1 MKNKIYTIIGFCTL
15 LVAVSNCKPADYY
28 YGDYLKNGEIY
39 YPGRIDSLTL
49 IPGNKRAILRFQ
61 MTTDPKVKLLKVFLR
76 NSLSSKQ
83 TIMPFDV
90 ASNSYGKIREINLDQ
105 LEEATYSIDV
115 RSYSGNDSSQSVN
128 TNQYI
133 YGERY
138 NLTLIN
144 RTFSSFD
151 KANSALHKA
160 TFNAESNLPREGTF
174 FPMQYTEVVYQKVN
188 GEMMTVRITP
198 YETKVNLQDIAS
210 PSTIKYR
217 TVYKPIA
224 QSIDFFYTSYKEIQ
238 YTK

>member
-1 MKNKIYTIIGFCTL
+1 MKNKIYTIIAFCTF
-15 LVAVSNCKPADYY
+15 LVAVSSCKPADYY

-76 NSLSSKQ
+76 NSLSAKQ
-83 TIMPFDV
+83 TIIPFDV
-90 ASNSYGKIREINLDQ
+90 APNSYGKIREINLDQ
-105 LEEATYSIDV
+105 LEEATYSVDV
-115 RSYSGNDSSQSVN
+115 RSYSGKDSSQSVN

-151 KANSALHKA
+151 KTNSALHKA
-160 TFNAESNLPREGTF
+160 TFNSESNLPREGTF
-174 FPMQYTEVVYQKVN
+174 FPMQYTEVVYQKLN
-188 GEMMTVRITP
+188 GEMMTVKITP
-198 YETKVNLQDIAS
+198 YETKANLQDIVS

-217 TVYKPIA
+217 TVYKPLV
-224 QSIDFFYTSYKEIQ
+224 QSIDFFYTPYKEIS